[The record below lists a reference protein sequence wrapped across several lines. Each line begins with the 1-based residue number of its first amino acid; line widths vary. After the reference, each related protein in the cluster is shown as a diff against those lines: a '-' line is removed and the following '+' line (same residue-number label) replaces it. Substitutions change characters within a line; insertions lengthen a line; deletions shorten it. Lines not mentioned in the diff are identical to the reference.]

1 MSAGD
6 LLWPRQASTY
16 VGTFAA
22 ICNAALR
29 VAIVPLFVAPLFD
42 KVLAVGDAK
51 ALPGV
56 LATAAAVALLG
67 SLALW
72 AQDALLGHSAAA
84 GAARSRSRAYRAL
97 LARRPGTLGASSGAL
112 AARLAGDVREVETF
126 VRFGLGTLVAESATL
141 LGILALM
148 LHTDPRSALALI
160 VLAVPTALALRY
172 SGAALQ
178 RAAERSMR
186 GSESVGQHLQEGLK
200 HHEAIRAFGASEFM
214 VDRFERHNL
223 LTARA
228 MSRRH
233 LIAGAQVPLV
243 QALVFAAVG
252 VLVVLLVG
260 GVERGALS
268 VGQVVSFLTLAA
280 LASTPTQLLP
290 QGYALLSQARAAAG
304 RLRELFWVERRPSA
318 ATSHPTPDPDAPVL
332 SVRALTAGYDEADS
346 ESQVLAD
353 SRVVAVGSGR
363 PVIESLDL
371 DLPETGLVAI
381 TGPSG
386 SGKTT
391 LLRSVLGFLTP
402 RAGTVLWRGRSVE
415 ELDEVELAAT
425 VGYVPQGHELLSGE
439 LIDTLRMGREVSV
452 EQVERA
458 VAAVGLSDTVAALP
472 AGLRTSLGEDGG
484 GLSGGQRQRIA
495 IARALIGE
503 PVALLLDE
511 PTSNLDAASERE
523 IVELLSSLARDR
535 LVVAVT
541 HRPALAQA
549 ADLVVA
555 LTDGAAVSETRQRA
569 AQGSAQGRA
578 Q

>member
-1 MSAGD
+1 MNGD
-6 LLWPRQASTY
+6 GLLWPRRLSTY
-16 VGTFAA
+16 LGVVAA
-22 ICNAALR
+22 VFNAALR

-42 KVLAVGDAK
+42 KVLAVGDAS

-72 AQDALLGHSAAA
+72 AQDALLGHSASA
-84 GAARSRSRAYRAL
+84 GAARTRSRAYRAL
-97 LARRPGTLGASSGAL
+97 LARQPGTLGASSGAL

-126 VRFGLGTLVAESATL
+126 VRYGLGTLVAESATL
-141 LGILALM
+141 TGILVLM
-148 LHTDPRSALALI
+148 LRTDARSALALL
-160 VLAVPTALALRY
+160 VLALPTYLALRF

-178 RAAERSMR
+178 RAAERSLR

-200 HHEAIRAFGASEFM
+200 HHEAVRAFGATSFM
-214 VDRFERHNL
+214 LERFEHHNL
-223 LTARA
+223 ATARA

-260 GVERGALS
+260 GVGRGELS

-304 RLRELFWVERRPSA
+304 RLRELFWVEPQAAQGSA
-318 ATSHPTPDPDAPVL
+318 SREPLASAPVL
-332 SVRALTAGYDEADS
+332 AVRGLTAGYEEPPPLSDP
-346 ESQVLAD
+346 V
-353 SRVVAVGSGR
+353 RTVAVGSGR
-363 PVIESLDL
+363 PVIENLDL
-371 DLPETGLVAI
+371 NLPDAGLIAVM
-381 TGPSG
+381 GPSG

-391 LLRSVLGFLTP
+391 LLRCLLGFLPPT
-402 RAGTVLWRGRSVE
+402 AGSVEWRGRSVS
-415 ELDEVELAAT
+415 ELSESELAAT
-425 VGYVPQGHELLSGE
+425 VGYVPQGHELLAGE
-439 LIDTLRMGREVSV
+439 VADTVRMGRNVSDDAV
-452 EQVERA
+452 LRA
-458 VAAVGLSDTVAALP
+458 LEAVGMSETALALP

-495 IARALIGE
+495 IARALVGQ
-503 PVALLLDE
+503 PSALLLDE
-511 PTSNLDAASERE
+511 PTSNLDGASEQE
-523 IVELLSSLARDR
+523 IVALLARLAQGR
-535 LVVAVT
+535 LIVAVT

-549 ADLVVA
+549 ADMVVTLA
-555 LTDGAAVSETRQRA
+555 GDRSVGEPDERGNA
-569 AQGSAQGRA
+569 
-578 Q
+578 